1 MSATPGKLLA
11 QAKQG
16 DPKAIAALMNRSTQ
30 SKGISVKASLKE
42 RCLQVLF
49 EGNVVPHQGKT
60 MEFVQDGMAKLQVE
74 AVDRVKVYGRQV
86 GQETPV
92 WQDEMV
98 LASSNPF
105 DEEADELDLG
115 MEDYDDPS
123 AISDTDFPEPPVGAD
138 SFLEQD
144 VEPGF
149 DEAMDDHYDE
159 HYDEDFDDEG
169 FDDENVSADEPD
181 EGAEADSNREQKKP
195 GVTLAAVLAVLILL
209 ILGGGYYV
217 YSSRPQLLK
226 ALPFFEVDDEGNV
239 ELTPLMD
246 DGEGEG
252 EPDGET
258 TPPEQGDPDA
268 GESPSEAQTEAPVDP
283 FSLAVSAAIE
293 ASEKTQTAQ
302 SAEEWQEIAE
312 LWETAIAQME
322 AVPEDHPQYD
332 VAQDRAES
340 YQTNLQYAQQRG
352 Q

>member
-30 SKGISVKASLKE
+30 AKGISVKASLKE

-49 EGNVVPHQGKT
+49 EGNVVPHQDKT
-60 MEFVQDGMAKLQVE
+60 MEFVREGMAKLQVE
-74 AVDRVKVYGRQV
+74 AVARVKVYGRQV

-92 WQDEMV
+92 WQDEMI

-105 DEEADELDLG
+105 DEETDDLDLG
-115 MEDYDDPS
+115 GDDYDDPS

-138 SFLEQD
+138 SFLDED
-144 VEPGF
+144 GEPGF
-149 DEAMDDHYDE
+149 DEAME
-159 HYDEDFDDEG
+159 ENYDEDFSEEDYEDQEAGDE
-169 FDDENVSADEPD
+169 DSAE
-181 EGAEADSNREQKKP
+181 AEADSEQKKP
-195 GVTLAAVLAVLILL
+195 GVTVAAVLAVLLLL

-217 YSSRPQLLK
+217 YSSRPELLR

-239 ELTPLMD
+239 EFTPLTGETGEEA
-246 DGEGEG
+246 DGETGT
-252 EPDGET
+252 DGGSSEET
-258 TPPEQGDPDA
+258 TPPET
-268 GESPSEAQTEAPVDP
+268 EETVPSEAQNQAPVDP

-302 SAEEWQEIAE
+302 SPEEWQEIAD

-332 VAQDRAES
+332 VAQNRAES
-340 YQTNLQYAQQRG
+340 YQGNLQYAQQ
-352 Q
+352 QVQ

>member
-49 EGNVVPHQGKT
+49 EGNVVPHQDKT
-60 MEFVQDGMAKLQVE
+60 MEFVREGMAKLQVE

-92 WQDEMV
+92 WQDEMI

-105 DEEADELDLG
+105 DEETDDLG
-115 MEDYDDPS
+115 LGMEDEEEDYDDPS
-123 AISDTDFPEPPVGAD
+123 AISDTDFPEPPMGAD
-138 SFLEQD
+138 SFLDED
-144 VEPGF
+144 EPGF
-149 DEAMDDHYDE
+149 DEAMEENYDDGFAEEEYEGQDVG
-159 HYDEDFDDEG
+159 DED
-169 FDDENVSADEPD
+169 SAGAE
-181 EGAEADSNREQKKP
+181 AEADSEQKKP
-195 GVTLAAVLAVLILL
+195 GVTVAAVLAVLLLL

-217 YSSRPQLLK
+217 YSSRPELLR

-239 ELTPLMD
+239 ELTPPQGETGS
-246 DGEGEG
+246 DGGSSE
-252 EPDGET
+252 ET
-258 TPPEQGDPDA
+258 TPPEA
-268 GESPSEAQTEAPVDP
+268 GETVAPEAQNQAPVDP

-302 SAEEWQEIAE
+302 SPEEWQEIAD

-332 VAQDRAES
+332 VAQDRAQS
-340 YQTNLQYAQQRG
+340 YQTNLQYAQQ
-352 Q
+352 QAQ

>member
-49 EGNVVPHQGKT
+49 EGNVVPHQDKT
-60 MEFVQDGMAKLQVE
+60 MEFVREGMAKLQVE

-92 WQDEMV
+92 WQDEMI

-105 DEEADELDLG
+105 DEETDDLDSG
-115 MEDYDDPS
+115 MEEYDDPS

-138 SFLEQD
+138 SFLDED
-144 VEPGF
+144 EPGF
-149 DEAMDDHYDE
+149 DEAMDENYEEDFPEEDYE
-159 HYDEDFDDEG
+159 GQEAGDED
-169 FDDENVSADEPD
+169 SA
-181 EGAEADSNREQKKP
+181 GAEASSQQKKP
-195 GVTLAAVLAVLILL
+195 GVTVAAVLAVLLLL

-217 YSSRPQLLK
+217 YSSRPELLR

-239 ELTPLMD
+239 EFTPSMEEESGD
-246 DGEGEG
+246 TGTDGESGE
-252 EPDGET
+252 ET
-258 TPPEQGDPDA
+258 TAPEA
-268 GESPSEAQTEAPVDP
+268 EETAPSEAQNQAPVDP

-293 ASEKTQTAQ
+293 ASEKTQSAQ
-302 SAEEWQEIAE
+302 SPQEWQEIAE

-340 YQTNLQYAQQRG
+340 YQTNLQYAQQ
-352 Q
+352 QAQ

>member
-60 MEFVQDGMAKLQVE
+60 LEFVRDGMAKLQVE
-74 AVDRVKVYGRQV
+74 TVDRVKVYGRQV

-92 WQDEMV
+92 WQDEIV

-105 DEEADELDLG
+105 NEETDDLDLG

-138 SFLEQD
+138 SFLNED
-144 VEPGF
+144 VEAGF
-149 DEAMDDHYDE
+149 DETMDDDYDE
-159 HYDEDFDDEG
+159 NFDAEGYDGEAEPLSANENEDASD
-169 FDDENVSADEPD
+169 
-181 EGAEADSNREQKKP
+181 ADSNPGQKKP
-195 GVTLAAVLAVLILL
+195 GVTLAAVLAVLLLL

-217 YSSRPQLLK
+217 YSARPELLE
-226 ALPFFEVDDEGNV
+226 ALPFFGVDDDGNI
-239 ELTPLMD
+239 EFTPSMD
-246 DGEGEG
+246 DAGTEDATPAE
-252 EPDGET
+252 DT
-258 TPPEQGDPDA
+258 TSPEAGDP
-268 GESPSEAQTEAPVDP
+268 AQNDAPVDP
-283 FSLAVSAAIE
+283 FSLGVNAAIE
-293 ASEKTQTAQ
+293 ASEKTQSAQ
-302 SAEEWQEIAE
+302 SREEWQEIAG

-332 VAQDRAES
+332 VAQNRAES
-340 YQTNLQYAQQRG
+340 YQTNLQYARQQA

>member
-16 DPKAIAALMNRSTQ
+16 DPKAIAALMNRSTE

-49 EGNVVPHQGKT
+49 EGNVVPHQDKT
-60 MEFVQDGMAKLQVE
+60 MEFVREGMAKLQVE

-92 WQDEMV
+92 WQDEIV

-105 DEEADELDLG
+105 DEETDDLDLG
-115 MEDYDDPS
+115 ESDYDDPS

-138 SFLEQD
+138 SFLDED
-144 VEPGF
+144 GEPGF
-149 DEAMDDHYDE
+149 EAALDGDYDDDFDAE
-159 HYDEDFDDEG
+159 EPVLADED
-169 FDDENVSADEPD
+169 D
-181 EGAEADSNREQKKP
+181 EGAEADSNSQQKKP

-217 YSSRPQLLK
+217 YSSRPELLD
-226 ALPFFEVDDEGNV
+226 ALPFFGVDEDGNV
-239 ELTPLMD
+239 EFNPSL
-246 DGEGEG
+246 
-252 EPDGET
+252 
-258 TPPEQGDPDA
+258 DA
-268 GESPSEAQTEAPVDP
+268 GESGGETDGETPPAEEGETAPTQTPTETQTEAPVDP
-283 FSLAVSAAIE
+283 FSLAVRAAIE
-293 ASEKTQTAQ
+293 ASEKTQSAQ
-302 SAEEWQEIAE
+302 STEEWQEIAE

-340 YQTNLQYAQQRG
+340 YQDNLQYAQQ
-352 Q
+352 QVQ